1 MSGVCPVCWV
11 LGNLSD
17 DHHWVED
24 VRDRLDDL
32 NDWCEDQLISWGDS
46 LDAHYGLW
54 VVCLLVF
61 LVIVLSVFFTL
72 EVMS

>member
-1 MSGVCPVCWV
+1 MS
-11 LGNLSD
+11 
-17 DHHWVED
+17 
-24 VRDRLDDL
+24 DRLDDL
-32 NDWCEDQLISWGDS
+32 NEWCEDQLISWGDA